1 MTGVRASGPS
11 PGAWEALLSRL
22 GDGAES
28 AGAGYE
34 QLRRRIVRFF
44 EWNRCSTAEDLA
56 DIVINRVAGKLEAG
70 EHITNIH
77 AYAMGVARFVLKES
91 RVGPRLSSLDDA
103 PPVAV
108 AERAPSAEEDAERRA
123 ACLDR
128 CLRRMPDANRELVL
142 RYYEG
147 EGRTRIDIRR
157 ELAAKLEVTDR
168 ALRLRLYRLR
178 ESLQDCI
185 HKCISHPGPLRVAKH
200 IRPSSHSS

>member
-1 MTGVRASGPS
+1 VTGGRASGPS

-28 AGAGYE
+28 AGAEYE
-34 QLRRRIVRFF
+34 QLRRRLVRFF
-44 EWNRCSTAEDLA
+44 EWSQSSTPEDLA

-70 EHITNIH
+70 EPVTNVH

-91 RVGPRLSSLDDA
+91 RVGPRLSPLDDA
-103 PPVAV
+103 PPSIVA
-108 AERAPSAEEDAERRA
+108 ARPPSPEDDAEQRA

-128 CLRRMPDANRELVL
+128 CLSRMPDANRELVL

-147 EGRTRIDIRR
+147 EGRSRIDIRR
-157 ELAAKLEVTDR
+157 DLAAKLEVTDR

-178 ESLQDCI
+178 ESLQECI
-185 HKCISHPGPLRVAKH
+185 HTCLARGGSMRIVKH